1 MANIE
6 IQLPAGIGEE
16 VSVAGQDVLV
26 TGWRLIRP
34 QFLLGGD
41 LDRAPQLSIQVITEE
56 GVEFWLAA
64 GEVTGLA
71 DPVVV
76 SVSLPFSGGD
86 AVRVQPSGARG
97 EVVGWQVIGR
107 RLGVQV
113 IYRVRLTG
121 TPGEQEIEVDARDLE
136 LRTG

>member
-6 IQLPAGIGEE
+6 IALPAGIGEE
-16 VSVAGQDVLV
+16 VSVAGQDVLMM
-26 TGWRLIRP
+26 GWRVVRP
-34 QFLLGGD
+34 RFLLGGD
-41 LDRAPQLSIQVITEE
+41 LDRAPQLSLQVLTEQGDE
-56 GVEFWLAA
+56 LWL
-64 GEVTGLA
+64 GESAVAGLA

-76 SVSLPFSGGD
+76 NAFLPFAGGD

-97 EVVGWQVIGR
+97 EVVGWEVIGR

-121 TPGEQEIEVDARDLE
+121 TSTGEEIEVDARDLVPWA
-136 LRTG
+136 G